1 MFSSFVRYEEQE
13 LTKQIDM
20 DYALHSFPVLGL
32 LMLSGHI
39 RKGDQVDLPLPHP
52 EAWSEAVIWAYTG
65 QGPAGE
71 LSEGARA
78 NVLHLGGTLEERERE
93 ENEEKEEK
101 DGKGEWGRSMA
112 DDSDSELSEPPE
124 DI

>member
-1 MFSSFVRYEEQE
+1 
-13 LTKQIDM
+13 M
-20 DYALHSFPVLGL
+20 DYALRSFPVLGL

-65 QGPAGE
+65 QGPAGD

-78 NVLHLGGTLEERERE
+78 NVLHLGGRV
-93 ENEEKEEK
+93 EEKDEK
-101 DGKGEWGRSMA
+101 DGKGERGESVA
-112 DDSDSELSEPPE
+112 DDSDSERSEPPE

>member
-1 MFSSFVRYEEQE
+1 
-13 LTKQIDM
+13 M
-20 DYALHSFPVLGL
+20 DYAILSFPVLGL

-65 QGPAGE
+65 QSPEEG

-78 NVLHLGGTLEERERE
+78 NVLYLGGTVEEKKKEGGRGMKEIV
-93 ENEEKEEK
+93 EEKEERMS
-101 DGKGEWGRSMA
+101 E
-112 DDSDSELSEPPE
+112 DSDSELSEPPE

>member
-1 MFSSFVRYEEQE
+1 M
-13 LTKQIDM
+13 DM

-65 QGPAGE
+65 QGPAGN

-78 NVLHLGGTLEERERE
+78 NVLHLGGTV
-93 ENEEKEEK
+93 EEKEEEDEK
-101 DGKGEWGRSMA
+101 DANREMGESMA

>member
-1 MFSSFVRYEEQE
+1 
-13 LTKQIDM
+13 M
-20 DYALHSFPVLGL
+20 DYALHSFPVLAL

-65 QGPAGE
+65 RGHAGE
-71 LSEGARA
+71 LSEGARS
-78 NVLHLGGTLEERERE
+78 NVLHLGGVVE
-93 ENEEKEEK
+93 EEKAPLRGKEE
-101 DGKGEWGRSMA
+101 SMV

>member
-1 MFSSFVRYEEQE
+1 M
-13 LTKQIDM
+13 DM

-65 QGPAGE
+65 QGPAGD
-71 LSEGARA
+71 LSGGAKA
-78 NVLHLGGTLEERERE
+78 NVLHLGGTVKEK
-93 ENEEKEEK
+93 EEKGEKDEK
-101 DGKGEWGRSMA
+101 DGKGEMGESVA

>member
-1 MFSSFVRYEEQE
+1 
-13 LTKQIDM
+13 M

-65 QGPAGE
+65 QAPAGH
-71 LSEGARA
+71 LSGGARA
-78 NVLHLGGTLEERERE
+78 NVLHLGGTV
-93 ENEEKEEK
+93 EEKKKEGERGMERMVEEK
-101 DGKGEWGRSMA
+101 KERMSE
-112 DDSDSELSEPPE
+112 DSDSELSEPPE

>member
-1 MFSSFVRYEEQE
+1 
-13 LTKQIDM
+13 
-20 DYALHSFPVLGL
+20 
-32 LMLSGHI
+32 MLSGHI

-52 EAWSEAVIWAYTG
+52 EAWSEAVIWSYTG
-65 QGPAGE
+65 RAPAGG

-78 NVLHLGGTLEERERE
+78 NVLHLGGVVEEE
-93 ENEEKEEK
+93 EE
-101 DGKGEWGRSMA
+101 SMV